1 MPVTDEL
8 ARGLWRTGAIKF
20 GDFVLKS
27 GVHSPFY
34 INLRFLISI
43 PSVLRQSCEAMSA
56 AAAGLKFDRV
66 AGIPFAGLPLGVM
79 VSQQL
84 AVPLIYPRPEVKQH
98 GDVRAIEGDYAPG
111 ETVLVVDDLITNGGA
126 KIEAIKP
133 LQEAGLKVKDIVVL
147 IDREQGGVRLMAEKG
162 YAVHSV
168 MTVSELLDK
177 LKGMGL
183 ISEDQFRTSIDY
195 VRSVRF

>member
-1 MPVTDEL
+1 MPVTDDL

-34 INLRFLISI
+34 INLRFLISV
-43 PSVLRQSCEAMSA
+43 PVVLRQACESMSRA
-56 AAAGLKFDRV
+56 VAGLKFDRV
-66 AGIPFAGLPLGVM
+66 AGIPFAGLPLGVV

-84 AVPLIYPRPEVKQH
+84 DVPLIYPRPEVKTH
-98 GDVRAIEGDYAPG
+98 GDVRAIEGAYSRG

-133 LQEAGLKVKDIVVL
+133 LEDAGLSVKDIVVL

-162 YAVHSV
+162 YTVRSV
-168 MTVSELLDK
+168 MTVSELLER
-177 LKGMGL
+177 LKAMGL
-183 ISEDQFRTSIDY
+183 ISQEQLRMSIDH
-195 VRSVRF
+195 VKEVRF